1 MFPWLVVPSFMKRFV
16 KDNNLFLKKRLDK
29 KSNLFYS
36 KNEAWWLIGFSMLLA
51 GGFMIEP
58 QLIYASIVNGQL
70 SDMWLYWSAA
80 IGSAFSVSFFAHLW
94 RNVPV
99 KTENEFLFF
108 RYSGKSA
115 TLLHQFR
122 SLYLGLIIIPFLIG
136 FSLLAFSKILCFIIA
151 VELNLAIIIST
162 VLVSLLTF
170 FNSLKSRLRID
181 FVLFIVFILSFLIIS
196 ISLFQNTG
204 GLHHLATTIK
214 TSSIH
219 FDIIPSTGSKTF
231 NAFIVFML
239 VQWWSASI
247 LDYPDMNG
255 QKLMASNSGKDL
267 AKSIFLPSLFIVLI
281 RILLFTLPFMAVGYG
296 FTNNTLDSELAFTT
310 LFVKALPSWMLVL
323 VVALFMIPF
332 LSFVQ
337 NTQNWGGSLL
347 IENFYKHHI
356 NAHVSDSMSKKL
368 GIAAM
373 LYIILVAGGIA
384 ILADSLIGITKYLFA
399 ITAGVGPVF
408 MLRWYWWRINAWS
421 QLSAMFAA
429 LVYPPVL
436 DWFYDHN
443 KVIQEILIGLE
454 HNLNIDYYPIKIII
468 LTIAVC
474 FTWLVVTFL
483 TAPTATKT
491 LETFAT
497 TIKPGGFWK
506 PFNNSGKTFSKLRV
520 LAWLLQTGNGFLLYF
535 IFWNFLIANY
545 ALFMGLLLLF
555 VLSFFVSYQVIQKA
569 NTNYDLELGK

>member
-1 MFPWLVVPSFMKRFV
+1 
-16 KDNNLFLKKRLDK
+16 LKN

-36 KNEAWWLIGFSMLLA
+36 KNEPWWLIGFSMLLA

-58 QLIYASIVNGQL
+58 QLIYASIVSGQL

-108 RYSGKSA
+108 RYSGKGA

-122 SLYLGLIIIPFLIG
+122 SLYLGIFIIPFLIG
-136 FSLLAFSKILCFIIA
+136 FSLLAFSKILCFIVAI
-151 VELNLAIIIST
+151 ELKLAIIVST
-162 VLVSLLTF
+162 VLLASLTF

-181 FVLFIVFILSFLIIS
+181 FVLFIIFILSFLIIS
-196 ISLFQNTG
+196 INLFQNTG
-204 GLHHLATTIK
+204 GLTHLASTIQSSK
-214 TSSIH
+214 TD
-219 FDIIPSTGSKTF
+219 FDIIPTLGSKAF

-267 AKSIFLPSLFIVLI
+267 VKSIFLPSLFIILF
-281 RILLFTLPFMAVGYG
+281 RIVLFTLPFMAVGYG
-296 FTNNTLDSELAFTT
+296 FTNNSLDSELAFTS
-310 LFVKALPSWMLVL
+310 LFVKVLPSWMLVL
-323 VVALFMIPF
+323 VVVLFMIPF

-347 IENFYKHHI
+347 IENFYKHSI
-356 NAHVSDSMSKKL
+356 NPNVSDAKAKKL
-368 GIAAM
+368 GIIAM
-373 LYIILVAGGIA
+373 IYIIIAAGGIA
-384 ILADSLIGITKYLFA
+384 VYADSLVGITKYLFA

-421 QLSAMFAA
+421 QLSAMVAA
-429 LVYPPVL
+429 LVFPPIL
-436 DWFYDHN
+436 DLFYNNHN
-443 KVIQEILIGLE
+443 AFHQLLIRLE
-454 HNLNIDYYPIKIII
+454 HHFNIDYYPIKIII
-468 LTIAVC
+468 LTITVC
-474 FTWLVVTFL
+474 FTWLVVTFC
-483 TAPTATKT
+483 TTPT
-491 LETFAT
+491 ETYVLQTFST

-506 PFNNSGKTFSKLRV
+506 PFNNSGKTFSKLR
-520 LAWLLQTGNGFLLYF
+520 LMAWLLQTGNGFLLYF
-535 IFWNFLIANY
+535 IFWNFLIGNY
-545 ALFMGLLLLF
+545 ALFIGLLLLF
-555 VLSFFVSYQVIQKA
+555 VIGFFVSYKLIEKA
-569 NTNYDLELGK
+569 NYNYDLELGK

>member
-1 MFPWLVVPSFMKRFV
+1 MKRFV
-16 KDNNLFLKKRLDK
+16 KDFNLFTKKGFEK
-29 KSNLFYS
+29 KSNLFYT
-36 KNEAWWLIGFSMLLA
+36 KNEPWWLIGFSMLLA

-70 SDMWLYWSAA
+70 SDMWLYWSVA

-108 RYSGKSA
+108 RYSGSGA

-122 SLYLGLIIIPFLIG
+122 SLYLGLFIIPFLIG
-136 FSLLAFSKILCFIIA
+136 FSLLAYSKILCFIVA
-151 VELNLAIIIST
+151 VELKLAIIAST
-162 VLVSLLTF
+162 VLLALLTF

-181 FVLFIVFILSFLIIS
+181 FVLFIVFIISFLIIS
-196 ISLFQNTG
+196 FSLFQNTG
-204 GLHHLATTIK
+204 GLAHLASTIQSSK
-214 TSSIH
+214 TN
-219 FDIIPSTGSKTF
+219 FDIIPSLGSKTF
-231 NAFIVFML
+231 NAFIIFML

-255 QKLMASNSGKDL
+255 QKLMASNSGNDL
-267 AKSIFLPSLFIVLI
+267 AKSIFLPSLFIVLF
-281 RILLFTLPFMAVGYG
+281 RVVLFTLPFMAVGYG
-296 FTNNTLDSELAFTT
+296 FTNNSIDSELAFTS
-310 LFVKALPSWMLVL
+310 LFVKVLPSWMLVL
-323 VVALFMIPF
+323 VVVLFMIPF

-347 IENFYKHHI
+347 IENFYKHSI
-356 NAHVSDSMSKKL
+356 NPNVSDAKAKKL
-368 GIAAM
+368 GIIAM
-373 LYIILVAGGIA
+373 IYIIIVSGVIA
-384 ILADSLIGITKYLFA
+384 IYAESLVGITKYLFA

-421 QLSAMFAA
+421 QLSAMLAA
-429 LVYPPVL
+429 LVYPPIL
-436 DWFYDHN
+436 DWFYDYN
-443 KVIQEILIGLE
+443 KVIHELLIGLE

-491 LETFAT
+491 LETFAAI
-497 TIKPGGFWK
+497 IKPGGFWK
-506 PFNNSGKTFSKLRV
+506 PFNNSGKTFSKLRL

-535 IFWNFLIANY
+535 IFWNFLIASY
-545 ALFMGLLLLF
+545 ALFVGLLLLF
-555 VLSFFVSYQVIQKA
+555 VLGFFVSYQLIQKA
-569 NTNYDLELGK
+569 NANYDLELEYN

>member
-1 MFPWLVVPSFMKRFV
+1 MKRFV
-16 KDNNLFLKKRLDK
+16 KDFNLFTKKGFEK
-29 KSNLFYS
+29 KSNLFYT
-36 KNEAWWLIGFSMLLA
+36 KNEPWWLIGFSMLLA

-58 QLIYASIVNGQL
+58 QLIYASIVSGQL

-108 RYSGKSA
+108 RYSGTGA

-122 SLYLGLIIIPFLIG
+122 SLYLGLFIIPFLIG
-136 FSLLAFSKILCFIIA
+136 FSLLAFSKILCFIVA
-151 VELNLAIIIST
+151 VELKLAIIAST
-162 VLVSLLTF
+162 VLLALLTF

-181 FVLFIVFILSFLIIS
+181 FVLFIVFIISFLIIS
-196 ISLFQNTG
+196 FSLFQNTG
-204 GLHHLATTIK
+204 GLAHLASTIQSSK
-214 TSSIH
+214 TN
-219 FDIIPSTGSKTF
+219 FDIIPSLGSKTF
-231 NAFIVFML
+231 NAFIIFML

-255 QKLMASNSGKDL
+255 QKLMASNSGNDL
-267 AKSIFLPSLFIVLI
+267 AKSIFLPSLFIVLF
-281 RILLFTLPFMAVGYG
+281 RVVLFTLPFMAVGYG
-296 FTNNTLDSELAFTT
+296 FTNNSIDSELAFTS
-310 LFVKALPSWMLVL
+310 LFVKVLPSWMLVL
-323 VVALFMIPF
+323 VVVLFMIPF

-347 IENFYKHHI
+347 IENFYKHSI
-356 NAHVSDSMSKKL
+356 NPNVSNAKAKKL
-368 GIAAM
+368 GIIAM
-373 LYIILVAGGIA
+373 IYIIIVAGVIA
-384 ILADSLIGITKYLFA
+384 IYAESLVGITKYLFA

-421 QLSAMFAA
+421 QLSAMLAA

-443 KVIQEILIGLE
+443 KVIHELLIGLE

-468 LTIAVC
+468 LTLAVC
-474 FTWLVVTFL
+474 LTWLVVTFL
-483 TAPTATKT
+483 TAPTTTKT
-491 LETFAT
+491 LETFAA

-506 PFNNSGKTFSKLRV
+506 PFNNSGKAFSKLRL
-520 LAWLLQTGNGFLLYF
+520 LAWLLQTVNGFLLYF
-535 IFWNFLIANY
+535 IFWNFLIASY

-555 VLSFFVSYQVIQKA
+555 VLSFFVSYQLIQKA
-569 NTNYDLELGK
+569 NANYDLELGKN